1 MTMLM
6 TIFNW
11 LRKVPAW
18 VWLALALTIGALY
31 WHNARVDAAVS
42 ANTAALKADFE
53 QQKQKA
59 INDEAARSRAI
70 VAQTKEQYDAQINTL
85 KNDAAR
91 LLDNHR
97 TGAVRLSVPTKTS
110 TIGANNVGGS
120 QSNANG
126 VTPASRA
133 ELSDDAVR
141 FFVGQA
147 ERADK
152 QAVQLNALIDIVE
165 RLKSGVMP

>member
-6 TIFNW
+6 TALNW

-18 VWLALALTIGALY
+18 VWLALALMMGALY
-31 WHNARVDAAVS
+31 WHNARVNAAVA
-42 ANTAALKADFE
+42 ANTVALKAEFE
-53 QQKQKA
+53 QQKQQA

-85 KNDAAR
+85 KTDAAR
-91 LLDNHR
+91 MLDNHR
-97 TGAVRLSVPTKTS
+97 TGTVRLSVPATCPVVAS
-110 TIGANNVGGS
+110 DGGGTEP
-120 QSNANG
+120 NTDR
-126 VTPASRA
+126 VTPAGRA

-141 FFVGQA
+141 FFVTQA
-147 ERADK
+147 ERADQ
-152 QAVQLNALIDIVE
+152 QAIQLNALIDVIE